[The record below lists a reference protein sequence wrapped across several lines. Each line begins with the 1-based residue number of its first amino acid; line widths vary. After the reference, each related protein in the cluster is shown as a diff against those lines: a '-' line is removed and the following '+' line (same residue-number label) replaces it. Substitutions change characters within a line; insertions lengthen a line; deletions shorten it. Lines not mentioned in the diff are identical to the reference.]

1 MKRRAFLLAAAA
13 LAAPHGF
20 AQKAGTRR
28 IGFLSFLG
36 PDSDSTRRYMPV
48 FRDALRRFGYEE
60 GRNLAIEFRW
70 AEGKLERLGPLAEY
84 LVRLNVELIV
94 ASTNDPIAAARQATR
109 SIPIVMMTAAT
120 PVELGFV
127 ESLAR
132 PGGNV
137 TGTVWN
143 APDTAGKLLQVLKE
157 AVPRAARVALLWNPA
172 FPGMQSYGAHVDR
185 AAGALGISVQ
195 YFEATRAEHI
205 GPALERIAAIRP
217 DALYFVYEP
226 VTATRLRDTAAFAI
240 ERRLVSVGTAPQWV
254 DAGGLLYYGPDV
266 LHAIERTAAYV
277 DRILRGAKPADL
289 PVELPTKYEL
299 VINAKTARAIGYSPP
314 AALLARADRVI
325 Q

>member
-1 MKRRAFLLAAAA
+1 MKRRGILAAGAAA
-13 LAAPHGF
+13 LLAPPLVCLGQT
-20 AQKAGTRR
+20 APRLRR

-70 AEGKLERLGPLAEY
+70 AEGKLERLGPLAED

-157 AVPRAARVALLWNPA
+157 AVPGAARVALLWNPA
-172 FPGMQSYGAHVDR
+172 FPGMHNYGLHVDR
-185 AAGALGISVQ
+185 AAGALGMSVQ

-205 GPALERIAAIRP
+205 GPALERIAAMRP
-217 DALYFVYEP
+217 HALYFVYEP
-226 VTATRLRDTAAFAI
+226 VTATRLRDTAAF
-240 ERRLVSVGTAPQWV
+240 
-254 DAGGLLYYGPDV
+254 
-266 LHAIERTAAYV
+266 AIERTAAYV

-325 Q
+325 E

>member
-1 MKRRAFLLAAAA
+1 MKRRGILAAGAAA
-13 LAAPHGF
+13 LLAPPLVCLGQT
-20 AQKAGTRR
+20 APRLRR

-70 AEGKLERLGPLAEY
+70 AEGKLERLGPLAQD

-157 AVPRAARVALLWNPA
+157 AVPGAARVALLWNPA
-172 FPGMQSYGAHVDR
+172 FPGMHNYGLHVDR
-185 AAGALGISVQ
+185 AAGALGMSVQ

-205 GPALERIAAIRP
+205 GPALERIAAMRP
-217 DALYFVYEP
+217 HALYFVYEP
-226 VTATRLRDTAAFAI
+226 VTATRLRDTAAF
-240 ERRLVSVGTAPQWV
+240 
-254 DAGGLLYYGPDV
+254 
-266 LHAIERTAAYV
+266 AIERTAAYV

-325 Q
+325 E